1 MIGARAIQQFDQTLI
16 NGKPCRIMWA
26 RKDKQGISTGN
37 LFIKNL
43 DPMVTTKSLLDTFSL
58 YGHITSCKI
67 VTDERGRSKGYGF
80 IHYDT
85 VESAERAINKVNGM
99 TLYDRE
105 M

>member
-1 MIGARAIQQFDQTLI
+1 MI
-16 NGKPCRIMWA
+16 NGRPCKLMWA
-26 RKDKQGISTGN
+26 RRAKSLNQPISTGN
-37 LFIKNL
+37 VFIKNL

-58 YGHITSCKI
+58 YGHINCCKI
-67 VTDERGRSKGYGF
+67 VTDERGQSKGYGF

-105 M
+105 V